1 MERCHYWVCSICLP
15 HSTRWTTIYYST
27 EWNPRLASA
36 ERSCRGFAHSYKV
49 ERNRCILE
57 ERRPMSS
64 RSLPVFL
71 KEVSSGLSSSSS
83 TQQTY
88 HSSQRSSTLTFI
100 AMPTAVS
107 LYFHE
112 RAELASFVVA
122 NFSAC
127 IAEIK
132 RWMASNRLKLNPDK
146 TQFIWMGTWQQLAK
160 VDSTSVALGSTTL
173 ECQSTVNNL
182 GVTIDSQ
189 LTMKDH
195 VRRTCIACFY
205 QLRQLRVVR
214 RSLSSDACASLVH
227 AFISSRLD
235 YCNSLLAGISDTLTR
250 QLQSVLRVAA
260 RLVTKTRNY
269 NPISEIIRD
278 KLHWLPVRQRIDFK
292 LGVLVYKC
300 LHNEAPPYLM
310 EMVLPVSHI
319 PGRRMLRSS
328 ARGDVVGPRT
338 ESVRL
343 GPRGFSSAG
352 PSLCNS
358 LPTDLKV
365 ADLTFN
371 VFKKTA

>member
-1 MERCHYWVCSICLP
+1 VCSGGK
-15 HSTRWTTIYYST
+15 
-27 EWNPRLASA
+27 ASNVVTVT
-36 ERSCRGFAHSYKV
+36 SGVPQGSVLGPLFF
-49 ERNRCILE
+49 ILYTADI
-57 ERRPMSS
+57 P
-64 RSLPVFL
+64 LIA
-71 KEVSSGLSSSSS
+71 KEFNLNVHCYADDG
-83 TQQTY
+83 Q
-88 HSSQRSSTLTFI
+88 
-100 AMPTAVS
+100 

-112 RAELASFVVA
+112 RAELASSVVT

-127 IAEIK
+127 IAEIE

-160 VDSTSVALGSTTL
+160 VNSSSIALGSSTL

-182 GVTIDSQ
+182 GVTIDGQ

-195 VRRTCIACFY
+195 VRRTCTACFY

-235 YCNSLLAGISDTLTR
+235 YCNSLLAGISDTLIR

-260 RLVTKTRNY
+260 RLVTRRRKY
-269 NPISEIIRD
+269 DPISEIIRD

-300 LHNEAPPYLM
+300 LHNLAPPYLM

-328 ARGDVVGPRT
+328 AHGDVIVPRAKG
-338 ESVRL
+338 VRF
-343 GPRGFSSAG
+343 GARGFSSAG
-352 PSLCNS
+352 PSLWNS
-358 LPTDLKV
+358 LPTDLK
-365 ADLTFN
+365 ATNLAFN
-371 VFKKTA
+371 VFTKLLKTHLFRKAYNITINY